1 MTPALLLALQKLVIL
16 AQALLTVVMLGGA
29 SGGCAIFLRALPW
42 PQSWKG
48 RKPLACPACM
58 GGWSSFCAGGLAW
71 DAGFF
76 GGWGAGLLAIA
87 WFFATGIAAAMFAY
101 VNPPMIELPQEP
113 QVLPVDDAH
122 E

>member
-1 MTPALLLALQKLVIL
+1 MFALHKLVL
-16 AQALLTVVMLGGA
+16 VVQALLAVLMLGGA

-42 PQSWKG
+42 PKAWKA

-76 GGWGAGLLAIA
+76 AGWGAGLLALG
-87 WFFATGIAAAMFAY
+87 WFFATGIAAVMFSY
-101 VNPPMIELPQEP
+101 VNPPMIELPEEAP
-113 QVLPVDDAH
+113 VLPA
-122 E
+122 EEASE